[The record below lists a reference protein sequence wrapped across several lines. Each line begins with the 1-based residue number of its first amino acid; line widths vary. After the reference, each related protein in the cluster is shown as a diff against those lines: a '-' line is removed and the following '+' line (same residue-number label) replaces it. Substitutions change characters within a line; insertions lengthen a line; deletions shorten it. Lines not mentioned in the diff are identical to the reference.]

1 MKKSTLMVIA
11 DIVNNIDNSAKELY
25 EMLELLNI
33 TEEEKEKITDSI
45 MMASEK
51 IAQLRRA
58 KINELDNFIDV
69 NYIENH
75 INRY

>member
-1 MKKSTLMVIA
+1 MKKSTLMTIA
-11 DIVNNIDNSAKELY
+11 DIVNNIDNSARELFD
-25 EMLELLNI
+25 MLELLNI
-33 TEEEKEKITDSI
+33 TDDEKEKITDSI
-45 MMASEK
+45 MMTAEK
-51 IAQLRRA
+51 IAQLKRA

>member
-1 MKKSTLMVIA
+1 MKKSTLMIIA
-11 DIVNNIDNSAKELY
+11 DIVNNLDNSTRELY

-33 TEEEKEKITDSI
+33 TDEEKEKIVDAI
-45 MMASEK
+45 MVTAEK

-58 KINELDNFIDV
+58 KINDLDNFIDV
-69 NYIENH
+69 NYIETH